1 MKDFYKSISDAL
13 GEDLVKAIAIAL
25 SIVMLFSTGYAI
37 GSITSPVVKEDAPV
51 VNATEATTQATTAP
65 TTQATTAP
73 TTQAATENADTNAD
87 AGTEDTTAPQA
98 SSGEMSKAEIVQLY
112 NESANKVKT
121 NATQVVKNYEYR
133 RMNEE
138 TMVVPGALKSMAS
151 TIIPKFMSD
160 DLEPQ
165 VYDTPELIKEKF
177 IVPKADYTSMLT
189 EADVVE
195 ATCTDNGTEYEIM
208 IKVIDETNPVQGKG
222 VGAAFDVLEMGDMTS
237 GEYGNMIQKFDCQ
250 YFDCV
255 LKCKIDKATGNMT
268 WANYTTPLIMDMT
281 VSMLGTHDVSCE
293 VSFEKDY
300 TITY

>member
-1 MKDFYKSISDAL
+1 MKDFFENVTDSL
-13 GEDLVKAIAIAL
+13 GDELIKGIAIAL
-25 SIVMLFSTGYAI
+25 CIIMLFSSGFFFGT
-37 GSITSPVVKEDAPV
+37 ITSPKAAEETPV
-51 VNATEATTQATTAP
+51 VNATEAPQTTQATTAP
-65 TTQATTAP
+65 TTQPTTAP
-73 TTQAATENADTNAD
+73 TTQAPAENNGGETA
-87 AGTEDTTAPQA
+87 TTAPQA
-98 SSGEMSKAEIVQLY
+98 SNGEKTTAEIIQLY

-121 NATQVVKNYEYR
+121 SATQVVKNYEYR

-138 TMVVPGALKSMAS
+138 TMVLPSALKGMAS

-165 VYDTPELIKEKF
+165 VYDTPDLIKEKF
-177 IVPKADYTSMLT
+177 IVPKADYTSKLT

-208 IKVIDETNPVQGKG
+208 IKVKDETNPVQGAG
-222 VGAAFDVLEMGDMTS
+222 VGAAFDVIEMGDMTS
-237 GEYGNMIQKFDCQ
+237 GEYGNMIKKFDCQ

-255 LKCKIDKATGNMT
+255 LKCKIDKASGNMT
-268 WANYTTPLIMDMT
+268 WANYKTPLIMDME
-281 VSMLGTHDVSCE
+281 VNMLGTHQVSCE

>member
-1 MKDFYKSISDAL
+1 MKDFFENVTDSL
-13 GEDLVKAIAIAL
+13 GDELIKGIAIAL
-25 SIVMLFSTGYAI
+25 CIIMLFSSGLFFGT
-37 GSITSPVVKEDAPV
+37 ITSPKAAEDTA
-51 VNATEATTQATTAP
+51 VNATEAPQTTQATTAP
-65 TTQATTAP
+65 TTQPTTAP
-73 TTQAATENADTNAD
+73 TTQAPAENNGGETA
-87 AGTEDTTAPQA
+87 TTAPQA
-98 SSGEMSKAEIVQLY
+98 SNGEKTTAEIIQLY
-112 NESANKVKT
+112 NDSANKVKT
-121 NATQVVKNYEYR
+121 SATQVVKNYEYR

-138 TMVVPGALKSMAS
+138 TMVVPSALKGMAS

-165 VYDTPELIKEKF
+165 VYDTPDLIKEKF
-177 IVPKADYTSMLT
+177 IVPKADYTSKLT

-208 IKVIDETNPVQGKG
+208 IKVKDETNPVQGAG

-237 GEYGNMIQKFDCQ
+237 GEYGNMIKKFDCQ

-255 LKCKIDKATGNMT
+255 LKCKIDKASGNMT
-268 WANYTTPLIMDMT
+268 WANYKTPLIMDME
-281 VSMLGTHDVSCE
+281 VNMLGTHQVSCE